1 MELLG
6 KKMNGQEKANSLWYQ
21 VKYYFTFLILD
32 LLGKANKN
40 MAIKSKQEYIYVVL
54 EDYQVPTSLFCLGFE
69 EKIESQIW
77 LSKYDTLHHRYLV
90 KDLWREFSLLADNCW
105 FTHEMNIFF
114 RYKRIII
121 KKPTSTKKKT
131 VLLTI

>member
-6 KKMNGQEKANSLWYQ
+6 KIMNGQEKANSLWYQ

-40 MAIKSKQEYIYVVL
+40 MAIKSKQEYIYVAL

-90 KDLWREFSLLADNCW
+90 KDLWRSFHFSQITQCR

-121 KKPTSTKKKT
+121 KNQHQQKT